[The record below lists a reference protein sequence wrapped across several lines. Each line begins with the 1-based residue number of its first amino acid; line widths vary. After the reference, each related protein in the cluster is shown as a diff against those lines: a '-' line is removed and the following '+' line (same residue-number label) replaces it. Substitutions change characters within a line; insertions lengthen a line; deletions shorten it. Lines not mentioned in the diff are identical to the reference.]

1 MESFKHSL
9 SLDQLAGSHSRHL
22 RVVETSKFEDNFTF
36 KALNEDPQIFLPQID
51 IPPVGA
57 LVRLDISLPAES
69 MVQLFYQ
76 TLDFTEFIEENSISI
91 SRPAGRHIVEF
102 LVDHP
107 LNGVFRLDPG
117 NSAGLYHIHAIEIL
131 QFCHFYSLLPQN
143 VLQENLQPHQIRDI
157 RLTDEG
163 LFLKATG
170 RDPSFL
176 LPKVKIKEEPAV
188 VRLDMTLQRQA
199 MVQLYYQTRSENSF
213 NERLSKSESRPAGRH
228 VFEWFIDEPLNGVF
242 RLDPG
247 NMPWEYHIHGIELFQ
262 TGYSKSLPLD
272 RLFLEATQ
280 VNQIEE
286 IRSDAT
292 CCEFQATGEDPYIV
306 FPRLELLPKPAKAVL
321 EITVPE
327 NVIVQLFYQT
337 DSGSAFEESSSLRV
351 NCPAGR
357 NSLEF
362 SIVAAVNGYFR
373 LDPGNLPGIYRIHK
387 VEFLQ

>member
-1 MESFKHSL
+1 MKSFKHSF
-9 SLDQLAGSHSRHL
+9 SLEQLAGSNSKNL
-22 RVVETSKFEDNFTF
+22 RVVETSKFEDIFAF
-36 KALNEDPQIFLPQID
+36 EALNEDPQIFLPKID

-57 LVRLDISLPAES
+57 LLRMDISLPDES

-102 LVDHP
+102 LVDRP
-107 LNGVFRLDPG
+107 LNGFFRLDPG
-117 NSAGLYHIHAIEIL
+117 NSSGLYHIHAIEIL

-163 LFLKATG
+163 LSLKATG
-170 RDPSFL
+170 RDPSIL
-176 LPKVKIKEEPAV
+176 LPKLKIKGEPSV
-188 VRLDMTLQRQA
+188 VRLNMTLQRHC
-199 MVQLYYQTRSENSF
+199 MVQLYYQTRLEHAF
-213 NERLSKSESRPAGRH
+213 HERLSKTESRPPGRH
-228 VFEWFIDEPLNGVF
+228 VIEWFINEPLNGVF

-247 NMPWEYHIHGIELFQ
+247 NMPWEYHIHKIELFQ
-262 TGYSKSLPLD
+262 TGYAKSLPLD
-272 RLFLEATQ
+272 HLFLEATQ

-286 IRSDAT
+286 IRSDANS
-292 CCEFQATGEDPYIV
+292 CEFQATGEDPYILL
-306 FPRLELLPKPAKAVL
+306 PRLELLSKPVKAVV
-321 EITVPE
+321 EITVPR

-337 DSGSAFEESSSLRV
+337 DSESGFEESSSLRV

-357 NSLEF
+357 NLLEF
-362 SIVAAVNGYFR
+362 PIEAAVNGSFR

-387 VEFLQ
+387 IEFLQ